1 MIVSEVKADSL
12 NESKALLQK
21 INNKL
26 TKEEYQ
32 QFKVALSN
40 FYAGKKSNDKDYKV
54 LRTLFAKDLEFFK
67 EIEKFIQFTGVIKEQ
82 NQNVI
87 ENSTPNKRKFDECS
101 K

>member
-1 MIVSEVKADSL
+1 
-12 NESKALLQK
+12 
-21 INNKL
+21 L

-40 FYAGKKSNDKDYKV
+40 FYAGKKSNDKEKKIKYYKV
-54 LRTLFAKDLEFFK
+54 LRTLFSKDLEFFK
-67 EIEKFIQFTGVIKEQ
+67 EIEKFIQFTGIIKEQ

-87 ENSTPNKRKFDECS
+87 ENNTPNKRKFDECS